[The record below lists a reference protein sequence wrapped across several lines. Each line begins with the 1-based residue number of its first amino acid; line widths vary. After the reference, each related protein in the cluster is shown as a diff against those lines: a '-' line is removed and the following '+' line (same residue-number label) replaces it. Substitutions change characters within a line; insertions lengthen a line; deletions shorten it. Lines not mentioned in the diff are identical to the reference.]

1 MRGRASI
8 AAFVAGGDKA
18 LINEVK
24 DASSLWKLRR
34 DASPDGD
41 ALALRAMREFVPVI
55 EALWGDGD
63 YNAAVTQSD
72 RLNA

>member
-1 MRGRASI
+1 MTI
-8 AAFVAGGDKA
+8 DVAGGDKA
-18 LINEVK
+18 LVNAVK
-24 DASSLWKLRR
+24 DASSLWKLRQ
-34 DASPDGD
+34 DAPPDGD
-41 ALALRAMREFVPVI
+41 ALARRAMHEFVPVI